1 MQTLE
6 GIKKR
11 IQSIKVIKKMTHAM
25 LLVASVKFKKQ
36 TKLFKQISD
45 YCHDY
50 YDIFNSLI
58 KSYGCDYPILDVNKQ
73 KDLPNLYIVVTSN
86 LGLCGSYN
94 SNICKLVIQNL
105 KPNDKMIM
113 FGKKGF
119 LFFKNRNM
127 QDHII
132 EDFDYEKDQNLYF
145 SLMALAHYINQLFLG
160 YQFKKVYLVYTKFT
174 SSIKFIPTIQQIL
187 PISHFQFTN
196 KPTTT
201 QPQII
206 EPNVKEVIEKTMIAY
221 TTNLLYGG
229 VSESILCQYASQ
241 KNVMDGASKNA
252 SELID
257 QLKLTFNRLRQETIT
272 QEINEIIAGTNSN
285 R

>member
-58 KSYGCDYPILDVNKQ
+58 KSYGCDYPILDANKQ

-160 YQFKKVYLVYTKFT
+160 YQFKKVYLVYTKFA

-187 PISHFQFTN
+187 PISHLQFTN

-206 EPNVKEVIEKTMIAY
+206 EPNVKKVIEKTMIAY

>member
-11 IQSIKVIKKMTHAM
+11 IQSIGVIKKMTHAM

-58 KSYGCDYPILDVNKQ
+58 KSYGCDYPILDTQKQ
-73 KDLPNLYIVVTSN
+73 KDLPDLYIVVTSN

-94 SNICKLVIQNL
+94 SNICKLVTQNL
-105 KPNDKMIM
+105 KSNDKMVI

-119 LFFKNRNM
+119 LFFKSRNM
-127 QDHII
+127 LEQII
-132 EDFDYEKDQNLYF
+132 ENFDYDKDQNLYF
-145 SLMALAHYINQLFLG
+145 NLMALVYFINQKYLN
-160 YQFKKVYLVYTKFT
+160 YQFKKVYLVYTKFI
-174 SSIKFIPTIQQIL
+174 SSIKFVPTIQQIL
-187 PISHFQFTN
+187 PISYSQFADKQT
-196 KPTTT
+196 KTP
-201 QPQII
+201 PQII
-206 EPNVKEVIEKTMIAY
+206 EPNIKKVIEKTMIAY
-221 TTNLLYGG
+221 ITNLLYGG